1 MHLSQ
6 IKKYDYDDESR
17 ELLNKK
23 IFIDLAVKMQ
33 DEILKLDKEINYSHE
48 YSYKDLS
55 GYYYTVWTLL
65 GKIGNGK
72 KRQKKTKINLK

>member
-48 YSYKDLS
+48 YSYKDLG
-55 GYYYTVWTLL
+55 GYYNTVWTLL

>member
-33 DEILKLDKEINYSHE
+33 DEILKLDKEINYS
-48 YSYKDLS
+48 
-55 GYYYTVWTLL
+55 GYYNTVWTLL

>member
-23 IFIDLAVKMQ
+23 TFIDLAVKRQ
-33 DEILKLDKEINYSHE
+33 DEILKLNKEINYSHE
-48 YSYKDLS
+48 YSYKDFN
-55 GYYYTVWTLL
+55 GYYNTVWTLL
-65 GKIGNGK
+65 GKIGNGI
-72 KRQKKTKINLK
+72 KRQKKTKTNLK